1 MSDDRDYRN
10 FENDDSEYTK
20 DGNYFSE
27 KEDVRGEFS
36 EDRDSYSDRNSNY
49 FEASQEDNYSNK
61 NEEHDHYEKT
71 DDSFFF
77 EGQDDEEE
85 YIEDYTQRESSG
97 YAGFCQNIFSMLHGL
112 IEKFNKKGA
121 FVILF
126 LLYGVFTFVASIVQ
140 YKLHPE
146 QAQQLEQVTKTGLSF
161 TAFSIITAVVSMFF
175 YYAVSR
181 LMFHFTKKDM
191 SPVPNPVERDTR
203 LGVYVACEAL
213 INILLMAL
221 PTTILPSIVGM
232 IVGVILYSAVFYD
245 RISDER
251 MLAVGV
257 KSAIVSIVAGLV
269 FGLIIGIAAIAVAVA
284 VMK

>member
-1 MSDDRDYRN
+1 MSDDRDYKK
-10 FENDDSEYTK
+10 FQNDDSEYTN
-20 DGNYFSE
+20 DGNYFNE
-27 KEDVRGEFS
+27 KEDVKGSYS
-36 EDRDSYSDRNSNY
+36 EDKDSYSDRDSNY
-49 FEASQEDNYSNK
+49 FQASQEENYSNMK
-61 NEEHDHYEKT
+61 QDHYEKT

-77 EGQDDEEE
+77 ENQDDEEE
-85 YIEDYTQRESSG
+85 YIEDYTRRDSSG
-97 YAGFCQNIFSMLHGL
+97 YAGFCQKIFSMLHGL

-161 TAFSIITAVVSMFF
+161 TAFSIIIAVTSMFF

-191 SPVPNPVERDTR
+191 QPIPNPVERDTR

-213 INILLMAL
+213 INILFMAL
-221 PTTILPSIVGM
+221 PTSILPSILGM
-232 IVGVILYSAVFYD
+232 IVGVVLYSSVFYD

-257 KSAIVSIVAGLV
+257 KSAIVSIVSGIV
-269 FGLIIGIAAIAVAVA
+269 FGLIVGIVAVA
-284 VMK
+284 AVVAFMK

>member
-1 MSDDRDYRN
+1 MSDDRDYKG
-10 FENDDSEYTK
+10 FENDDNEYTK
-20 DGNYFSE
+20 DGNYFNE
-27 KEDVRGEFS
+27 KEEVKGSYS
-36 EDRDSYSDRNSNY
+36 EDKDSYSDKDSNY
-49 FEASQEDNYSNK
+49 FQASQEENYSNK
-61 NEEHDHYEKT
+61 KEDHYEKT

-97 YAGFCQNIFSMLHGL
+97 YAGFCQKIFSMLHGL

-126 LLYGVFTFVASIVQ
+126 LLYGVFTFAASVVQ
-140 YKLHPE
+140 NKLHPE
-146 QAQQLEQVTKTGLSF
+146 QLKQLEEVSKTGLNPM
-161 TAFSIITAVVSMFF
+161 AYYIILAVISIFF
-175 YYAVSR
+175 YYLVCR

-191 SPVPNPVERDTR
+191 QPVPNPVERNTR

-221 PTTILPSIVGM
+221 PTTFLPSIVGM
-232 IVGVILYSAVFYD
+232 IVGVILYSSVFYD

>member
-1 MSDDRDYRN
+1 MSDDRDYKG
-10 FENDDSEYTK
+10 FENDDNEYTK
-20 DGNYFSE
+20 DGNYFNE
-27 KEDVRGEFS
+27 KEEVKGSYS
-36 EDRDSYSDRNSNY
+36 EDKDSYSDRNSNY
-49 FEASQEDNYSNK
+49 FESSNDDNYSSAK
-61 NEEHDHYEKT
+61 QDHYEKT

-85 YIEDYTQRESSG
+85 HIEDYTQRQSSG
-97 YAGFCQNIFSMLHGL
+97 YAGFCQKVFSLLHGL
-112 IEKFNKKGA
+112 IENFNKKGA

-126 LLYGVFTFVASIVQ
+126 LLYGVFTFVASMVQ

-146 QAQQLEQVTKTGLSF
+146 TAQQLQQITKSGLSVTTF
-161 TAFSIITAVVSMFF
+161 TIIIS
-175 YYAVSR
+175 AVSVLFYFVVCR
-181 LMFHFTKKDM
+181 IIFHFTKKDM

-203 LGVYVACEAL
+203 LGVYVAVEAL
-213 INILLMAL
+213 INILMMVL

-232 IVGVILYSAVFYD
+232 IVGVVLYSSVFYD

-269 FGLIIGIAAIAVAVA
+269 FGLIIAVGAIAVVVS

>member
-1 MSDDRDYRN
+1 MSDDRDYKG
-10 FENDDSEYTK
+10 FENDDNEYTK
-20 DGNYFSE
+20 DGNYFNE
-27 KEDVRGEFS
+27 KEEVKGSYS
-36 EDRDSYSDRNSNY
+36 EDKDSYSDRNSNY
-49 FEASQEDNYSNK
+49 FEVSNEDNYSSAK
-61 NEEHDHYEKT
+61 QDHYEKT

-85 YIEDYTQRESSG
+85 HIEDYTQRQSSG
-97 YAGFCQNIFSMLHGL
+97 YAGFCQKIFSLLHGL
-112 IEKFNKKGA
+112 IENFNKKGA

-146 QAQQLEQVTKTGLSF
+146 TAQQLEQITKSGLSVTTF
-161 TAFSIITAVVSMFF
+161 TIIIS
-175 YYAVSR
+175 AVSVIFYFVVCR
-181 LMFHFTKKDM
+181 IIFHFTKKDM

-203 LGVYVACEAL
+203 LGVYVAVEAL
-213 INILLMAL
+213 INILMMVL

-232 IVGVILYSAVFYD
+232 VVGVVLYSSVFYD

-269 FGLIIGIAAIAVAVA
+269 FGLIIAVGAIAVVVS

>member
-1 MSDDRDYRN
+1 MSDDRDYKG
-10 FENDDSEYTK
+10 FENDDSEYTN

-27 KEDVRGEFS
+27 KENVRGGFR
-36 EDRDSYSDRNSNY
+36 EDKESYSDRNSNY
-49 FEASQEDNYSNK
+49 FEDSQEDNYSNM
-61 NEEHDHYEKT
+61 NEEHDHYEKA

-97 YAGFCQNIFSMLHGL
+97 YAGFCQKIFSMLHGL

-126 LLYGVFTFVASIVQ
+126 LLYGVFTYIASIVQ

-146 QAQQLEQVTKTGLSF
+146 QAQQLEQVTKTGLSL

-175 YYAVSR
+175 YYAVCR
-181 LMFHFTKKDM
+181 IIFHFTKKDM
-191 SPVPNPVERDTR
+191 SPVPNPVERDAR

-221 PTTILPSIVGM
+221 PTTFIPSIVGM
-232 IVGVILYSAVFYD
+232 IIGVILYSSVFYD

-269 FGLIIGIAAIAVAVA
+269 FGLIIGIAAIAIAVA

>member
-1 MSDDRDYRN
+1 MSDDRDYKG
-10 FENDDSEYTK
+10 FENDDNEYTK
-20 DGNYFSE
+20 DGNYFNE
-27 KEDVRGEFS
+27 KEEVKGSYS
-36 EDRDSYSDRNSNY
+36 EDKDSYSDRNSNY
-49 FEASQEDNYSNK
+49 FEVSNEDNYSSAK
-61 NEEHDHYEKT
+61 QDHYEKT

-85 YIEDYTQRESSG
+85 HIEDYTQRQSSG
-97 YAGFCQNIFSMLHGL
+97 YAGFCQKVFSLLHGL
-112 IEKFNKKGA
+112 IENFNKKGA

-126 LLYGVFTFVASIVQ
+126 LLYGVFTFVASMVQ

-146 QAQQLEQVTKTGLSF
+146 TAQQLQQITKSGLSVTTF
-161 TAFSIITAVVSMFF
+161 TIIIS
-175 YYAVSR
+175 AVSVLFYFVVCR
-181 LMFHFTKKDM
+181 IIFHFTKKDM

-203 LGVYVACEAL
+203 LGVYVAVEAF
-213 INILLMAL
+213 INILMMVL
-221 PTTILPSIVGM
+221 PTTVLPSIVGM
-232 IVGVILYSAVFYD
+232 IVGVVLYSSVFYD

-269 FGLIIGIAAIAVAVA
+269 FGLIIAVGAIAVVVS

>member
-27 KEDVRGEFS
+27 KEDVRGGFS
-36 EDRDSYSDRNSNY
+36 EDKDSYSDRNSNY
-49 FEASQEDNYSNK
+49 FEASNDDNYSNTK
-61 NEEHDHYEKT
+61 QDHYEKT

-126 LLYGVFTFVASIVQ
+126 LLYGVFTYIASIVQ

-146 QAQQLEQVTKTGLSF
+146 QAQQLEQVTKTGLNPI
-161 TAFSIITAVVSMFF
+161 TYTIILAVISMFF

-191 SPVPNPVERDTR
+191 SPVPNPVERDAR

-232 IVGVILYSAVFYD
+232 IVGVILYSSVFYD

>member
-1 MSDDRDYRN
+1 MSDDRDYKN
-10 FENDDSEYTK
+10 FENDDSEYTN
-20 DGNYFSE
+20 DGNYFNE
-27 KEDVRGEFS
+27 KEEVKGSYS
-36 EDRDSYSDRNSNY
+36 EDKDSYSDKDSNY
-49 FEASQEDNYSNK
+49 FQASQEDNYSNTK
-61 NEEHDHYEKT
+61 QDHYEKT

-77 EGQDDEEE
+77 ENQDDEEE
-85 YIEDYTQRESSG
+85 YIEDYTQRDSSG
-97 YAGFCQNIFSMLHGL
+97 YAGFCQKIFSMLHGL

-140 YKLHPE
+140 FKLHPE

-161 TAFSIITAVVSMFF
+161 TVFSIITAVTSMFF
-175 YYAVSR
+175 YYAVCR
-181 LMFHFTKKDM
+181 IMFHFTKKDM
-191 SPVPNPVERDTR
+191 SPVPNPVERDAR
-203 LGVYVACEAL
+203 LGVYVAVEAL

-221 PTTILPSIVGM
+221 PTTFLPSIVGM
-232 IVGVILYSAVFYD
+232 IVGVILYSSIFYD

-269 FGLIIGIAAIAVAVA
+269 FGLIIGIVAIAAVVAF
-284 VMK
+284 MK

>member
-1 MSDDRDYRN
+1 MSDDRDYKG

-20 DGNYFSE
+20 DGNYFNE
-27 KEDVRGEFS
+27 KEDVRGGFS
-36 EDRDSYSDRNSNY
+36 EDKDSYSDRNSNY
-49 FEASQEDNYSNK
+49 FEASQEDNYSNM

-97 YAGFCQNIFSMLHGL
+97 YAGFCQKIFAMLHGL

-126 LLYGVFTFVASIVQ
+126 LFYGVFTYVASIVQ

-146 QAQQLEQVTKTGLSF
+146 QAQQLEQVTKTGLSL

-175 YYAVSR
+175 YYAVCR
-181 LMFHFTKKDM
+181 IIFHFTKKDM

-221 PTTILPSIVGM
+221 PTTFLPSIVGM
-232 IVGVILYSAVFYD
+232 IVGVILYSSVFYD

>member
-27 KEDVRGEFS
+27 KEDVRGGFS
-36 EDRDSYSDRNSNY
+36 EDKDSYSDRNSNY
-49 FEASQEDNYSNK
+49 FEASQEDNYSNEK
-61 NEEHDHYEKT
+61 QDHYEKA

-126 LLYGVFTFVASIVQ
+126 LFYGVFTYVASIVQ

-146 QAQQLEQVTKTGLSF
+146 QAQQLEQVTKTGLSL

-175 YYAVSR
+175 YYAVCR
-181 LMFHFTKKDM
+181 IIFHFTKKDM
-191 SPVPNPVERDTR
+191 SPVPNPVERDAR
-203 LGVYVACEAL
+203 LGVYVAVEAL
-213 INILLMAL
+213 INILLMAF
-221 PTTILPSIVGM
+221 PTTFLPSILGM
-232 IVGVILYSAVFYD
+232 IIGVILYSSVFYD

>member
-1 MSDDRDYRN
+1 MSDDRDYKN
-10 FENDDSEYTK
+10 FENDDSEYTN
-20 DGNYFSE
+20 DGNYFNE
-27 KEDVRGEFS
+27 KENVKGGFS
-36 EDRDSYSDRNSNY
+36 EDKDSYSDRDSNY
-49 FEASQEDNYSNK
+49 FQASREENYSNTK
-61 NEEHDHYEKT
+61 QDHYEKT

-77 EGQDDEEE
+77 ENQDDEEDH
-85 YIEDYTQRESSG
+85 IEDYTQRDSSG

-126 LLYGVFTFVASIVQ
+126 LLYGVFTFVASVVQ
-140 YKLHPE
+140 SKLHPE
-146 QAQQLEQVTKTGLSF
+146 QLKQLEEVSKTGLNPM
-161 TAFSIITAVVSMFF
+161 AYNIILAVISMFF
-175 YYAVSR
+175 YYAVCR
-181 LMFHFTKKDM
+181 IIFHFTKKDM
-191 SPVPNPVERDTR
+191 SPVPNPVERDAR

-257 KSAIVSIVAGLV
+257 KSAIVSIVSGLV
-269 FGLIIGIAAIAVAVA
+269 FGLIVGIVAVA
-284 VMK
+284 AVVAFMK

>member
-1 MSDDRDYRN
+1 MSDDRDYKG
-10 FENDDSEYTK
+10 FENDDNEYTK
-20 DGNYFSE
+20 DGNYFNE
-27 KEDVRGEFS
+27 KEEVKGSYS
-36 EDRDSYSDRNSNY
+36 EDKDSYSDRNSNY
-49 FEASQEDNYSNK
+49 FESSQEENYSNK
-61 NEEHDHYEKT
+61 KEDHYEKT

-85 YIEDYTQRESSG
+85 HIEDYTQRQSSG
-97 YAGFCQNIFSMLHGL
+97 YAGFCQKVFSLLRGL
-112 IEKFNKKGA
+112 IENFNKKGA

-126 LLYGVFTFVASIVQ
+126 LLYGVFTFVASTVQ

-146 QAQQLEQVTKTGLSF
+146 TAQQLQQITKSGLSVTTF
-161 TAFSIITAVVSMFF
+161 TIIIS
-175 YYAVSR
+175 AVSVLFYFVVCR
-181 LMFHFTKKDM
+181 IIFHFTKKDM

-203 LGVYVACEAL
+203 LGVYVAVEAL
-213 INILLMAL
+213 INILMMVL
-221 PTTILPSIVGM
+221 PTTVLPSIVGM
-232 IVGVILYSAVFYD
+232 IVGVVLYSSVFYD

-269 FGLIIGIAAIAVAVA
+269 FGLIIAVGAIATVVS

>member
-1 MSDDRDYRN
+1 MSDDRDYKN
-10 FENDDSEYTK
+10 FENDDSEYTN
-20 DGNYFSE
+20 DGNYFNE
-27 KEDVRGEFS
+27 KENLKGSFS
-36 EDRDSYSDRNSNY
+36 EDKDSFSDRNSNY
-49 FEASQEDNYSNK
+49 FEDSQEDNYSK
-61 NEEHDHYEKT
+61 MKQDHYEKT

-77 EGQDDEEE
+77 ENQDDENEH
-85 YIEDYTQRESSG
+85 IEDYTQRDSSG
-97 YAGFCQNIFSMLHGL
+97 YAGFCQKIFSMLHGL

-126 LLYGVFTFVASIVQ
+126 LLYGVFTYIASIVQ

-161 TAFSIITAVVSMFF
+161 TTFSIITAVVSMFF

-181 LMFHFTKKDM
+181 LMFRFTKKDM
-191 SPVPNPVERDTR
+191 QPIPNPVERDTR

-221 PTTILPSIVGM
+221 PTTFLPSIVGM
-232 IVGVILYSAVFYD
+232 IIGVILYSAVFYD

-269 FGLIIGIAAIAVAVA
+269 FGLIIGIAAIAVVVA

>member
-1 MSDDRDYRN
+1 MSDDRDYKG

-27 KEDVRGEFS
+27 KEDVRGGYS
-36 EDRDSYSDRNSNY
+36 EDKDSYSDRNSNY
-49 FEASQEDNYSNK
+49 FESSNDDNYSSAK
-61 NEEHDHYEKT
+61 QDHYEKT

-85 YIEDYTQRESSG
+85 HIEDYTQRQSSG
-97 YAGFCQNIFSMLHGL
+97 YAGFCQKVFSLLHGL
-112 IEKFNKKGA
+112 IENFNKKGA

-146 QAQQLEQVTKTGLSF
+146 TAQQLQQITKSGLSVTTF
-161 TAFSIITAVVSMFF
+161 TIIIS
-175 YYAVSR
+175 AVSVLFYFVVCR
-181 LMFHFTKKDM
+181 IIFHFTKKDM

-203 LGVYVACEAL
+203 LGVYVAVEAL
-213 INILLMAL
+213 INILMMVL
-221 PTTILPSIVGM
+221 PTTVLPSIVGM
-232 IVGVILYSAVFYD
+232 IVGVVLYSSVFYD

-269 FGLIIGIAAIAVAVA
+269 FGLIIAVGAIAVVVS

>member
-36 EDRDSYSDRNSNY
+36 EDKDSYSDRNSNY

-140 YKLHPE
+140 FKLHPE

-269 FGLIIGIAAIAVAVA
+269 FGLIIGIVAVA
-284 VMK
+284 AVIAFMK

>member
-1 MSDDRDYRN
+1 MSDDRDYKG
-10 FENDDSEYTK
+10 FENDDNEYTK
-20 DGNYFSE
+20 DGNYFNE
-27 KEDVRGEFS
+27 KEEVKGSYS
-36 EDRDSYSDRNSNY
+36 EDKDSYSDRNSNY
-49 FEASQEDNYSNK
+49 FESSNDDNYSSK
-61 NEEHDHYEKT
+61 KQDHYEKT

-85 YIEDYTQRESSG
+85 HIEDYTQRNSTG
-97 YAGFCQNIFSMLHGL
+97 YAGFCQKVFSLLHGL
-112 IEKFNKKGA
+112 IENFNKKGA

-126 LLYGVFTFVASIVQ
+126 LLYGVFTFVASMVQ

-146 QAQQLEQVTKTGLSF
+146 TAQQLQQITKSGLSVTTF
-161 TAFSIITAVVSMFF
+161 TIIIS
-175 YYAVSR
+175 AVSVLFYFVVCR
-181 LMFHFTKKDM
+181 IIFHFTKKDM

-203 LGVYVACEAL
+203 LGVYVAVEAF
-213 INILLMAL
+213 INILMMVL

-232 IVGVILYSAVFYD
+232 IVGVVLYSSVFYD

-269 FGLIIGIAAIAVAVA
+269 FGLIIAVGAIATVVAF
-284 VMK
+284 MK

>member
-1 MSDDRDYRN
+1 MSDDRDYKG

-20 DGNYFSE
+20 DGNYFNE
-27 KEDVRGEFS
+27 KEDVKGGYS
-36 EDRDSYSDRNSNY
+36 EDKDSYSERNSNY

-61 NEEHDHYEKT
+61 KEDHYEKT

-85 YIEDYTQRESSG
+85 HIEDYTQRQSSG
-97 YAGFCQNIFSMLHGL
+97 YAGFCQKVFSLLHGL
-112 IEKFNKKGA
+112 IENFNKKGA

-146 QAQQLEQVTKTGLSF
+146 TAQQLQQITKSGLSVTTF
-161 TAFSIITAVVSMFF
+161 TIIIS
-175 YYAVSR
+175 AVSVLFYFVVCR
-181 LMFHFTKKDM
+181 IIFHFTKKDM

-203 LGVYVACEAL
+203 LGVYVAVEAL
-213 INILLMAL
+213 INILMMVL
-221 PTTILPSIVGM
+221 PTTVLPSIVGM
-232 IVGVILYSAVFYD
+232 IVGVVLYSSVFYD

-269 FGLIIGIAAIAVAVA
+269 FGLIIAVGAIAVVVS

>member
-1 MSDDRDYRN
+1 MSDDRDYKG
-10 FENDDSEYTK
+10 FENDDNEYTK
-20 DGNYFSE
+20 DGNYFNE
-27 KEDVRGEFS
+27 KEEVKGSYS
-36 EDRDSYSDRNSNY
+36 EDKDSYSDRNSNY
-49 FEASQEDNYSNK
+49 FESSQEENYSNVK
-61 NEEHDHYEKT
+61 QDHYEKT

-85 YIEDYTQRESSG
+85 HIEDYTQRQSSG
-97 YAGFCQNIFSMLHGL
+97 YAGFCQKVFSLLHGL
-112 IEKFNKKGA
+112 IENFNKKGA

-146 QAQQLEQVTKTGLSF
+146 TAQQLQQITKSGLSVTTF
-161 TAFSIITAVVSMFF
+161 TIIIS
-175 YYAVSR
+175 AVSVLFYFVVCR
-181 LMFHFTKKDM
+181 IIFHFTKKDM

-203 LGVYVACEAL
+203 LGVYVAVEAL
-213 INILLMAL
+213 INILMMVL
-221 PTTILPSIVGM
+221 PTTVLPSIVGM
-232 IVGVILYSAVFYD
+232 VVGVVLYSSVFYD

-269 FGLIIGIAAIAVAVA
+269 FGLIIAVGAIAVVVS

>member
-1 MSDDRDYRN
+1 MSDDRDYKG
-10 FENDDSEYTK
+10 FENDDNEYTK
-20 DGNYFSE
+20 DGNYFNE
-27 KEDVRGEFS
+27 KEEVKGGYS
-36 EDRDSYSDRNSNY
+36 EDKDSYSDRNSNY
-49 FEASQEDNYSNK
+49 FESSNDDNYSSAK
-61 NEEHDHYEKT
+61 QDHYEKT

-85 YIEDYTQRESSG
+85 HIEDYTQRQSSG
-97 YAGFCQNIFSMLHGL
+97 YAGFCQKVFSLLHGL
-112 IEKFNKKGA
+112 IENFNKKGA

-126 LLYGVFTFVASIVQ
+126 LLYGVFTFVASMVQ

-146 QAQQLEQVTKTGLSF
+146 TAQQLEQITKSGLSVTTF
-161 TAFSIITAVVSMFF
+161 TIIIS
-175 YYAVSR
+175 AVSVLFYFVVCR
-181 LMFHFTKKDM
+181 IIFHFTKKDM

-203 LGVYVACEAL
+203 LGVYVAVEAF
-213 INILLMAL
+213 INILMMVL

-232 IVGVILYSAVFYD
+232 IVGVVLYSSVFYD

-269 FGLIIGIAAIAVAVA
+269 FGLIIAVGAIAVVVS

>member
-1 MSDDRDYRN
+1 MSDDRDYKK
-10 FENDDSEYTK
+10 FENDDSEYTN
-20 DGNYFSE
+20 DGNYFNE
-27 KEDVRGEFS
+27 KEEVKGSYS
-36 EDRDSYSDRNSNY
+36 EDKDSYSDRDSNY
-49 FEASQEDNYSNK
+49 FQASQEDNYSNTK
-61 NEEHDHYEKT
+61 QDHYEKT

-77 EGQDDEEE
+77 ENQDDEEE

-97 YAGFCQNIFSMLHGL
+97 YAGFCQKIFSMLHGL

-126 LLYGVFTFVASIVQ
+126 LLYGVFTYVASIVQ

-146 QAQQLEQVTKTGLSF
+146 QAQQLEQVTKTGLSL
-161 TAFSIITAVVSMFF
+161 TTFSIITAVVSMFF
-175 YYAVSR
+175 YYAVCR
-181 LMFHFTKKDM
+181 IIFHFTKKDM
-191 SPVPNPVERDTR
+191 SPVPNPVERDAR
-203 LGVYVACEAL
+203 LGVYVAVEAL

-221 PTTILPSIVGM
+221 PTTFLPTIVGM
-232 IVGVILYSAVFYD
+232 IIGVILYSSVFYD

>member
-1 MSDDRDYRN
+1 MSDDRDYKG
-10 FENDDSEYTK
+10 FENDDNEYTK
-20 DGNYFSE
+20 DGNYFNE
-27 KEDVRGEFS
+27 KEEVKGGYS
-36 EDRDSYSDRNSNY
+36 EDKDSYSDRNSNY
-49 FEASQEDNYSNK
+49 FEVSNKDNYSSAK
-61 NEEHDHYEKT
+61 QDHYEKT

-85 YIEDYTQRESSG
+85 HIEDYTQRQSSG
-97 YAGFCQNIFSMLHGL
+97 YAGFCQKVFSLLHGL
-112 IEKFNKKGA
+112 IENFNKKGA

-146 QAQQLEQVTKTGLSF
+146 TAQQLQQITKSGLSVTTF
-161 TAFSIITAVVSMFF
+161 TIIIS
-175 YYAVSR
+175 AVSVLFYFVVCR
-181 LMFHFTKKDM
+181 IIFHFTKKDM

-203 LGVYVACEAL
+203 LGVYVAVEAL
-213 INILLMAL
+213 INILMMVL

-232 IVGVILYSAVFYD
+232 IVGVVLYSSVFYD

-269 FGLIIGIAAIAVAVA
+269 FGLIIAVGAIAVVVS

>member
-1 MSDDRDYRN
+1 MSDDRDYKN
-10 FENDDSEYTK
+10 FENDDSEYTN
-20 DGNYFSE
+20 DGNYFNE
-27 KEDVRGEFS
+27 KENVKGGFS
-36 EDRDSYSDRNSNY
+36 EDKDSYSDRESNY
-49 FEASQEDNYSNK
+49 FQASQEENYSNTK
-61 NEEHDHYEKT
+61 QDHYEKT

-77 EGQDDEEE
+77 ENQDDEED
-85 YIEDYTQRESSG
+85 YIEDYTQRDSSG

-126 LLYGVFTFVASIVQ
+126 LLYGVFTFVASVVQ
-140 YKLHPE
+140 GKLHPE
-146 QAQQLEQVTKTGLSF
+146 QMKQFEEITKTGLN
-161 TAFSIITAVVSMFF
+161 SITYNIILAVISMFF
-175 YYAVSR
+175 YYAVCR
-181 LMFHFTKKDM
+181 IIFHFTKKDM
-191 SPVPNPVERDTR
+191 QPVPNPVERDTR

-257 KSAIVSIVAGLV
+257 KSAIVSIVSGLV
-269 FGLIIGIAAIAVAVA
+269 FGLIVGIVAVA
-284 VMK
+284 AAVAFMK

>member
-1 MSDDRDYRN
+1 MSDDRDYKG
-10 FENDDSEYTK
+10 FENDDNEYTK
-20 DGNYFSE
+20 DGNYFNE
-27 KEDVRGEFS
+27 KEEVKGSYS
-36 EDRDSYSDRNSNY
+36 EDKDSYSDRNSNY
-49 FEASQEDNYSNK
+49 FESSNDDNYSSAK
-61 NEEHDHYEKT
+61 QDHYEKT

-85 YIEDYTQRESSG
+85 HIEDYTQRQSSG
-97 YAGFCQNIFSMLHGL
+97 YAGFCQKVFSLLHGL
-112 IEKFNKKGA
+112 IENFNKKGA

-126 LLYGVFTFVASIVQ
+126 LLYGVFTFVASMVQ

-146 QAQQLEQVTKTGLSF
+146 TAQQLEQITKSGLSVTTF
-161 TAFSIITAVVSMFF
+161 TIIIS
-175 YYAVSR
+175 AVSVLFYFVVCR
-181 LMFHFTKKDM
+181 IIFHFTKKDM

-203 LGVYVACEAL
+203 LGVYVAVEAF
-213 INILLMAL
+213 INILMMVL

-232 IVGVILYSAVFYD
+232 IVGVVLYSSVFYD

-269 FGLIIGIAAIAVAVA
+269 FGLIIAVGAIAVVVS

>member
-36 EDRDSYSDRNSNY
+36 EDKDSYSDRNSNY
-49 FEASQEDNYSNK
+49 FEVSNEDNYSNK

-126 LLYGVFTFVASIVQ
+126 LLYGVFTFAASIVQ
-140 YKLHPE
+140 FKLHPE

-175 YYAVSR
+175 YYAVCR
-181 LMFHFTKKDM
+181 IIFHFTKKDM

-257 KSAIVSIVAGLV
+257 KSAIVSIVAGIV

>member
-1 MSDDRDYRN
+1 MSDDRDYKG
-10 FENDDSEYTK
+10 FENDDNEYTK
-20 DGNYFSE
+20 DGNYFNE
-27 KEDVRGEFS
+27 KEEVKGSYS
-36 EDRDSYSDRNSNY
+36 EDKDSYSDRNSNY
-49 FEASQEDNYSNK
+49 FESSNDDNYSSAK
-61 NEEHDHYEKT
+61 QDHYEKT

-85 YIEDYTQRESSG
+85 HIEDYTQRNSTG
-97 YAGFCQNIFSMLHGL
+97 YAGFCQKVFSLLHGL
-112 IEKFNKKGA
+112 IENFNKKGA

-126 LLYGVFTFVASIVQ
+126 LLYGVFTFVATIVQ

-146 QAQQLEQVTKTGLSF
+146 TAQQLQQITKSGLSVTTF
-161 TAFSIITAVVSMFF
+161 TIIIS
-175 YYAVSR
+175 AVSVLFYFVVCR
-181 LMFHFTKKDM
+181 IIFHFTKKDM

-203 LGVYVACEAL
+203 LGVYVAVEAL
-213 INILLMAL
+213 INILMMVL

-232 IVGVILYSAVFYD
+232 IVGVVLYSSVFYD

-269 FGLIIGIAAIAVAVA
+269 FGLIIAVGAIAVVVS

>member
-1 MSDDRDYRN
+1 MSDDRDYKG
-10 FENDDSEYTK
+10 FENDDNEYTK
-20 DGNYFSE
+20 DGNYFNE
-27 KEDVRGEFS
+27 KEEVKGSYS
-36 EDRDSYSDRNSNY
+36 EDKDSYSDRNSNY
-49 FEASQEDNYSNK
+49 FEVSNEDNYSSAK
-61 NEEHDHYEKT
+61 QDHYEKT

-85 YIEDYTQRESSG
+85 HIEDYTQRQSSG
-97 YAGFCQNIFSMLHGL
+97 YAGFCQKVFSLLHGL
-112 IEKFNKKGA
+112 IENFNKKGA

-146 QAQQLEQVTKTGLSF
+146 TAQQLQQITKSGLSVTTF
-161 TAFSIITAVVSMFF
+161 TIIIS
-175 YYAVSR
+175 AVSVLFYFVVCR
-181 LMFHFTKKDM
+181 IIFHFTKKDM

-203 LGVYVACEAL
+203 LGVYVAVEAL
-213 INILLMAL
+213 INILMMVL
-221 PTTILPSIVGM
+221 PTTVLPSIVGM
-232 IVGVILYSAVFYD
+232 IVGVVLYSSVFYD

-269 FGLIIGIAAIAVAVA
+269 FGLIIAVGAIATVVS

>member
-1 MSDDRDYRN
+1 MSDDRDYKG
-10 FENDDSEYTK
+10 FENDDNEYTK
-20 DGNYFSE
+20 DGNYFNE
-27 KEDVRGEFS
+27 KEEVKGSYS
-36 EDRDSYSDRNSNY
+36 EDKDSYSDRNSNY
-49 FEASQEDNYSNK
+49 FESSQEENYSNTK
-61 NEEHDHYEKT
+61 QDHYEKT

-85 YIEDYTQRESSG
+85 HIEDYTQRQSSG
-97 YAGFCQNIFSMLHGL
+97 YAGFCQKVFSLLHGL
-112 IEKFNKKGA
+112 IENFNKKGA

-146 QAQQLEQVTKTGLSF
+146 TAQQLQQITKSGLSVTTF
-161 TAFSIITAVVSMFF
+161 TIIIS
-175 YYAVSR
+175 AVSVLFYFVVCR
-181 LMFHFTKKDM
+181 IIFHFTKKDM

-203 LGVYVACEAL
+203 LGVYVAVEAL
-213 INILLMAL
+213 INILMMVL

-232 IVGVILYSAVFYD
+232 VVGVVLYSSVFYD

-269 FGLIIGIAAIAVAVA
+269 FGLIIAVGAIATVVA

>member
-1 MSDDRDYRN
+1 MSDDRDYKG
-10 FENDDSEYTK
+10 FENDDNEYTK
-20 DGNYFSE
+20 DGNYFNE
-27 KEDVRGEFS
+27 KEEVKGSYS
-36 EDRDSYSDRNSNY
+36 EDKDSYSDRNSNY
-49 FEASQEDNYSNK
+49 FEVSNEDNYSSAK
-61 NEEHDHYEKT
+61 QDHYEKT

-85 YIEDYTQRESSG
+85 HIEDYTQRQSSG
-97 YAGFCQNIFSMLHGL
+97 YAGFCQKVFSLLHGL
-112 IEKFNKKGA
+112 IENFNKKGA

-126 LLYGVFTFVASIVQ
+126 LLYGVFTFVASMVQ

-146 QAQQLEQVTKTGLSF
+146 TAQQLQQITKSGLSVTTF
-161 TAFSIITAVVSMFF
+161 TIIIS
-175 YYAVSR
+175 AVSVLFYFVVCR
-181 LMFHFTKKDM
+181 IIFHFTKKDM

-203 LGVYVACEAL
+203 LGVYVAVEAL
-213 INILLMAL
+213 INILMMVL

-232 IVGVILYSAVFYD
+232 IVGVVLYSSVFYD

-269 FGLIIGIAAIAVAVA
+269 FGLIIAVGAIAVVVS

>member
-10 FENDDSEYTK
+10 FENDDSEYTN
-20 DGNYFSE
+20 DGNYFNE
-27 KEDVRGEFS
+27 KENVKGGFS
-36 EDRDSYSDRNSNY
+36 EDKDSYSDRDSNY
-49 FEASQEDNYSNK
+49 FQASQEENYSNTK
-61 NEEHDHYEKT
+61 QDHYEKT

-77 EGQDDEEE
+77 ENQDDEEE

-140 YKLHPE
+140 FKLHPE

-175 YYAVSR
+175 YYAVCR

-269 FGLIIGIAAIAVAVA
+269 FGLIIGIVAVA
-284 VMK
+284 AVIAFMK

>member
-1 MSDDRDYRN
+1 MSDDRDYKG
-10 FENDDSEYTK
+10 FENDDNEYTK
-20 DGNYFSE
+20 DGNYFNE
-27 KEDVRGEFS
+27 KEEVKGSYS
-36 EDRDSYSDRNSNY
+36 EDKDSYSDRNSNY
-49 FEASQEDNYSNK
+49 FEVSNEDNYSSAK
-61 NEEHDHYEKT
+61 QDHYEKT

-85 YIEDYTQRESSG
+85 HIEDYTQRQSSG
-97 YAGFCQNIFSMLHGL
+97 YAGFCQKVFSLLHGL
-112 IEKFNKKGA
+112 IENFNKKGA

-146 QAQQLEQVTKTGLSF
+146 TAQQLEQITKSGLSVTTF
-161 TAFSIITAVVSMFF
+161 TIIIS
-175 YYAVSR
+175 AVSVIFYFVVCR
-181 LMFHFTKKDM
+181 IIFHFTKKDM

-203 LGVYVACEAL
+203 LGVYVAVEAL
-213 INILLMAL
+213 INILMMVL

-232 IVGVILYSAVFYD
+232 VVGVVLYSSVFYD

-269 FGLIIGIAAIAVAVA
+269 FGLIIAVGAIAVVVS

>member
-1 MSDDRDYRN
+1 MSDDRDYKG
-10 FENDDSEYTK
+10 FENDDNEYTK
-20 DGNYFSE
+20 DGNYFNE
-27 KEDVRGEFS
+27 KEEVKGSYS
-36 EDRDSYSDRNSNY
+36 EDKDSYSDRNSNY
-49 FEASQEDNYSNK
+49 FESSQEDNYSSAK
-61 NEEHDHYEKT
+61 QDHYEKT

-85 YIEDYTQRESSG
+85 HIEDYTQRQSSG
-97 YAGFCQNIFSMLHGL
+97 YAGFCQKVFSLLHGL
-112 IEKFNKKGA
+112 IENFNKKGA

-146 QAQQLEQVTKTGLSF
+146 TAQQLEQITKSGLSVTTF
-161 TAFSIITAVVSMFF
+161 TIIIS
-175 YYAVSR
+175 AVSVLFYFVVCR
-181 LMFHFTKKDM
+181 IIFHFTKKDM

-203 LGVYVACEAL
+203 LGVYVAVEAL
-213 INILLMAL
+213 INILMMVL

-232 IVGVILYSAVFYD
+232 IVGVVLYSSVFYD

-269 FGLIIGIAAIAVAVA
+269 FGLIIAVGAIATVVAF
-284 VMK
+284 MK

>member
-1 MSDDRDYRN
+1 MSDDRDYKG
-10 FENDDSEYTK
+10 FENDDSEYTN

-27 KEDVRGEFS
+27 KENVRGGFS
-36 EDRDSYSDRNSNY
+36 EDKDSYSERNSNY
-49 FEASQEDNYSNK
+49 FEASQEDNYSHK
-61 NEEHDHYEKT
+61 KEDHYEKT

-85 YIEDYTQRESSG
+85 HIEDYTQRQSSG
-97 YAGFCQNIFSMLHGL
+97 YAGFCQKVFSLLHGL
-112 IEKFNKKGA
+112 IENFNKKGA

-126 LLYGVFTFVASIVQ
+126 LLYGVFTFVASMVQ

-146 QAQQLEQVTKTGLSF
+146 TAQQLQQITKSGLSVTTF
-161 TAFSIITAVVSMFF
+161 TIIIS
-175 YYAVSR
+175 AVSVLFYFVVCR
-181 LMFHFTKKDM
+181 IIFHFTKKDM

-203 LGVYVACEAL
+203 LGVYVAVEAL
-213 INILLMAL
+213 INILMMVL

-232 IVGVILYSAVFYD
+232 IVGVVLYSSVFYD

-269 FGLIIGIAAIAVAVA
+269 FGLIIAVGAIAVVVS

>member
-1 MSDDRDYRN
+1 MSDDRDYKN
-10 FENDDSEYTK
+10 FENDDSEYTN
-20 DGNYFSE
+20 DGNYFNE
-27 KEDVRGEFS
+27 KENVKGGFS
-36 EDRDSYSDRNSNY
+36 EDKDSYSDRESNY
-49 FEASQEDNYSNK
+49 FQASQEENYSNTK
-61 NEEHDHYEKT
+61 QDHYEKI

-77 EGQDDEEE
+77 ENQDDEED
-85 YIEDYTQRESSG
+85 YIEDYTQRDSSG
-97 YAGFCQNIFSMLHGL
+97 YAGFCQKIFSILHGL

-126 LLYGVFTFVASIVQ
+126 LLYGVFTFVASVVQ
-140 YKLHPE
+140 FKLHPE
-146 QAQQLEQVTKTGLSF
+146 QAQQLEQVTKTGLNPI
-161 TAFSIITAVVSMFF
+161 TYNIILAVISMFF

-191 SPVPNPVERDTR
+191 SPVPNPVERDAR

-232 IVGVILYSAVFYD
+232 IVGVILYSSVFYD

-257 KSAIVSIVAGLV
+257 KSAIVSIVSGLV
-269 FGLIIGIAAIAVAVA
+269 FGLIVGIVAVA
-284 VMK
+284 AVVAFMK